1 MKRVILV
8 VTIIWFCLSML
19 SGVMARQHKK
29 QQMPKQNTKQKAD
42 TSKRSKSEVSSSRQA
57 AEKHSTIASQLF
69 RDTTAVL
76 LRVFRCFA
84 VGQVCNLPQACS
96 GGNAAGY
103 KPALRAGAT

>member
-1 MKRVILV
+1 MQAETDLV
-8 VTIIWFCLSML
+8 FNLVETEFQKLSL
-19 SGVMARQHKK
+19 QKQKELLQLLINKLGVM
-29 QQMPKQNTKQKAD
+29 PEKAAP
-42 TSKRSKSEVSSSRQA
+42 S
-57 AEKHSTIASQLF
+57 
-69 RDTTAVL
+69 TTAVL